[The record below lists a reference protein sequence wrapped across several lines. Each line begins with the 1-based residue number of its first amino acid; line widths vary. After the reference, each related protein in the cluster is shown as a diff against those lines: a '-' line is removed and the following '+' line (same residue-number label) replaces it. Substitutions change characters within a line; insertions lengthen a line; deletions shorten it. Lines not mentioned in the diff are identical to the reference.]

1 MQITYRT
8 CKCEIRLEEHIRI
21 WCRNMMVIVSNIW
34 PPETGDE
41 RRRTEKNYEQMRS
54 DNGRAHSPRCSIQM
68 PKIFLRNDLKNLH
81 KCIKKKHPEQ
91 VKTDLTNLKVFWTFR
106 RLDCTNSKG
115 FSRVKKLKKISTCV
129 TPRYLHRQYSKL
141 YTSHQF
147 TSLDSSIYWTLAMND
162 CYCRRSS
169 YSPDKASPSFV
180 ILLALPSSYTQAR
193 SVATGNAFSPTIFWI
208 WRMDTCNATHKRI
221 WIYRVIGN
229 GVYGTVSI
237 EHMLVYVDML
247 CRTPLTM
254 CCKYVL
260 RNICAVSDAGIWHGW
275 ICHAHVC
282 TSYTIYQQY
291 SCRCTID
298 AHRECPKK

>member
-68 PKIFLRNDLKNLH
+68 PKIFLRKDLKNLH

-115 FSRVKKLKKISTCV
+115 FQPSEEIEKEYSTCGHS
-129 TPRYLHRQYSKL
+129 T
-141 YTSHQF
+141 
-147 TSLDSSIYWTLAMND
+147 
-162 CYCRRSS
+162 
-169 YSPDKASPSFV
+169 
-180 ILLALPSSYTQAR
+180 LPSSTVLKGAHAI
-193 SVATGNAFSPTIFWI
+193 SSLLWI
-208 WRMDTCNATHKRI
+208 STENNER
-221 WIYRVIGN
+221 
-229 GVYGTVSI
+229 
-237 EHMLVYVDML
+237 LL
-247 CRTPLTM
+247 L
-254 CCKYVL
+254 
-260 RNICAVSDAGIWHGW
+260 
-275 ICHAHVC
+275 
-282 TSYTIYQQY
+282 
-291 SCRCTID
+291 
-298 AHRECPKK
+298 